1 MQNRSEETGAVCMR
15 PLRSIIP
22 SLALLFVVALAGSV
36 LKVPTVAAVGDDS
49 AQTLRVTV
57 MDAAGNLL
65 SGAKVAATD
74 AQGLDVKATEQ
85 PDGTYVIEGV
95 WAKTILEVDHPWFVP
110 GSFEL
115 TLPDQ
120 PVVQV
125 EVILGKANP
134 VAVIIEANKPVVP
147 GGGGAG
153 DANLS
158 AQAPSILVAGDASGG
173 LLASGGLCD
182 GTEIPE
188 DEPDCGLPTDTVN
201 GGCNSVPPIFSPIAC
216 GDTYCGTAAWD
227 GAFRDTDWY
236 EIITTENTAFTW
248 TVTASF
254 PFVIGYVPTV
264 PLGSGDCATVTVLNP
279 FAVGSAGQQISIITD
294 CLPPGIHWFFVA
306 PDFAGPTFL
315 CGPDYVATLTCTAPC
330 EIPTGACCFLDGT
343 CVDGVTE
350 DDCGFQGGTYQGDG
364 SDCASVDCPELCGP
378 GAGDCCQSNGTPGC
392 EDPDCCQIV
401 CAIDPFCCDVTWD
414 SICAGEAEDLC
425 GKLCFVP
432 PPDNDNCAD
441 AIPIDNG
448 DTPYTTIAA
457 TDDAPPLPPGCDEGF
472 GLGFGSEIWF
482 NYNSS
487 FTGILTVST
496 CDQVDYDSRLAAY
509 TGGCANLT
517 LVACNDDGPGCGGF
531 SSIME
536 VPVVAGEVYQIAV
549 GGFNSAQGSGTVTL
563 TKSIGSGACCLSDG
577 SCIVTTEPDCAAKG
591 GNYVGDGTNCGGGLV
606 YPSIDDCANPFE
618 DISGSGIVAPN
629 ASNSDDD
636 GDVVPIG
643 FTFNF
648 YGDDHTDIGVAS
660 NGYLT
665 FGADLSDFTN
675 DPIPDPLDPNDG
687 IYPYWDDWSPNQ
699 AGTVYY
705 ETKGAAPNRRF
716 IAQWDGVEHFG
727 GLPDGEVATFQAIL
741 FEGTNCIEFRYGDVL
756 FFDSPT
762 VGIENQDGTVATP
775 GGFGPPVGSGD
786 CKVMCP
792 EVVKNP
798 CAPSCPAD
806 IDGSGDVGVKDLL
819 FLLGAWGDCPAK
831 GECLADFDDSG
842 DVGVKDLLFLLGAWG
857 DCP

>member
-1 MQNRSEETGAVCMR
+1 MQNRSEETGAICMR

-22 SLALLFVVALAGSV
+22 SLALLSVVALAGSV
-36 LKVPTVAAVGDDS
+36 LTVPTVAAVGDDS

-65 SGAKVAATD
+65 SGAKVSATD
-74 AQGLDVKATEQ
+74 AEGLDVKATEQ
-85 PDGTYVIEGV
+85 PDGAYVIKGV

-115 TLPDQ
+115 ALPDQ
-120 PVVQV
+120 RVVQV

-134 VAVIIEANKPVVP
+134 VAVIIQADKPVAP

-153 DANLS
+153 KADLS
-158 AQAPSILVAGDASGG
+158 AQRPSILIAGDASGG
-173 LLASGGLCD
+173 ILAAGGLCD

-188 DEPDCGLPTDTVN
+188 NEPDCGLPIDTVN

-236 EIITTENTAFTW
+236 EIITTENTEFTW

-254 PFVIGYVPTV
+254 AFVIGYVPTF
-264 PLGSGDCATVTVLNP
+264 PLGSGDCATVTVLDP
-279 FAVGSAGQQISIITD
+279 FAVGTAGQQISIVTD
-294 CLPPGIHWFFVA
+294 CLPPGIHWFFVG

-315 CGPDYVATLTCTAPC
+315 CGPDYVATLTCNVPC
-330 EIPTGACCFLDGT
+330 ELPPGPC
-343 CVDGVTE
+343 
-350 DDCGFQGGTYQGDG
+350 DD
-364 SDCASVDCPELCGP
+364 A
-378 GAGDCCQSNGTPGC
+378 AGDCCQSNGTPGC
-392 EDPDCCQIV
+392 EDPDCCEIV
-401 CAIDPFCCDVTWD
+401 CAIDPFCCDMTWD
-414 SICAGEAEDLC
+414 GICAGEAEDLC
-425 GKLCFVP
+425 GQLCFP
-432 PPDNDNCAD
+432 
-441 AIPIDNG
+441 
-448 DTPYTTIAA
+448 
-457 TDDAPPLPPGCDEGF
+457 
-472 GLGFGSEIWF
+472 
-482 NYNSS
+482 
-487 FTGILTVST
+487 
-496 CDQVDYDSRLAAY
+496 
-509 TGGCANLT
+509 T
-517 LVACNDDGPGCGGF
+517 L
-531 SSIME
+531 
-536 VPVVAGEVYQIAV
+536 
-549 GGFNSAQGSGTVTL
+549 
-563 TKSIGSGACCLSDG
+563 GACCLTEDL
-577 SCIVTTEPDCAAKG
+577 CFITTEEDCAAQG
-591 GNYVGDGTNCGGGLV
+591 GVYQGDDTDCGGLV
-606 YPSIDDCANPFE
+606 YPSIDDCVNPFE

-629 ASNSDDD
+629 ASSTDDA
-636 GDVVPIG
+636 GDIVPIG

-675 DPIPDPLDPNDG
+675 DSIPDPVDPNDG

-727 GLPDGEVATFQAIL
+727 GDVGELATFQAIL
-741 FEGTNCIEFRYGDVL
+741 FEGTNCIEFRYGGVL

-775 GGFGPPVGSGD
+775 GGFGPPVGPGD
-786 CKVMCP
+786 CKVICP
-792 EVVKNP
+792 ELVKNP
-798 CAPSCPAD
+798 CAPTCLAD

-831 GECLADFDDSG
+831 GPCLADFDDSG